1 MPELRREDGC
11 GGERMTFGELLDVI
25 SFNQIVSMVVGD
37 GVISGQA
44 DSLRVY
50 LYDDVLALPVNELCA
65 EKDQIKVWI
74 GVGIDEG
81 EE

>member
-1 MPELRREDGC
+1 
-11 GGERMTFGELLDVI
+11 MTLKKLLNAI
-25 SFNQIVSMVVGD
+25 SYNQIVSIVGGD

-44 DSLRVY
+44 DSLIVY
-50 LYDDVLALPVNELCA
+50 LSDDVLALPVIELCA

-74 GVGIDEG
+74 GVGNDEV